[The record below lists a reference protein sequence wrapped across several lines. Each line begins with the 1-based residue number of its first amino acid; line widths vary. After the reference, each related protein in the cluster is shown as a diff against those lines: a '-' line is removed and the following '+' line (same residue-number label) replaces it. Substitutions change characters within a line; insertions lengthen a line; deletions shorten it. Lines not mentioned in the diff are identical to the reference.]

1 MFGYEVSANWR
12 DNVNKNW
19 SYYVTA
25 NFSWADNKLLVTDVP
40 KGDIGTFKD
49 PTGKSSDMGYYGY
62 KYLGMFRTQADI
74 DAYVA
79 KYNITTMLGYSVA
92 QLRPGML
99 YYADVRGK
107 LDAAT
112 GKYLGPDGIIDVNDQ
127 DFLNKKAENHYSL
140 GFNWG
145 VAYKTLSLSVVM
157 GINWGGIGSVEG
169 AAKKKAE
176 VYSNRPAFW
185 ANHWTPT
192 NVDAFYPSPYY
203 TSTYDLSTDFWW
215 RSSTS
220 FRVNSL
226 NLSYSLP
233 GNISRKGGFNVAR
246 IYITALNPINFYNPY
261 DYKDNA
267 NGSYDVFPQL
277 RSFNLGLNFNL

>member
-1 MFGYEVSANWR
+1 
-12 DNVNKNW
+12 
-19 SYYVTA
+19 
-25 NFSWADNKLLVTDVP
+25 
-40 KGDIGTFKD
+40 
-49 PTGKSSDMGYYGY
+49 
-62 KYLGMFRTQADI
+62 
-74 DAYVA
+74 
-79 KYNITTMLGYSVA
+79 
-92 QLRPGML
+92 ML